1 MFILRIFRI
10 LALLIACLPTL
21 SRAEGRTII
30 VLDASGSMWG
40 QIDGKAKL
48 EIARTALSTVLT
60 DIPSD
65 TELGLIA
72 YGHRS
77 KGDCKDIE
85 TVIAPAAGTA
95 AAITQAADKMQ
106 FLGKTPLTDAVRQA
120 AVELKSTEEKS
131 TVVLITDGIETCQ
144 GDPCALGAEL
154 EASGVDFT
162 AHVVGFGLTAE
173 EGAKV
178 ACLAENT
185 GGKYI
190 TAGNLDSLTNA
201 LKTTVAAAPEPAPAP
216 APEPEP
222 TPAKLEVNFAPTA
235 LLAPGV
241 AKPKDSTDIVWEIHS
256 INADDSLGDR
266 LDTQYNAYKGYL
278 EPGNYRLIT
287 SIGKATTS
295 TDLTVT
301 ATEVSAPEVILNAA
315 LVRLQPKGTKTGPI
329 EDNASLEISD
339 GQDIS
344 TTEYGESRF
353 YLPAGDYTLLAKL
366 GEASLTETFTLAS
379 GQIQDKEIIIESGVA
394 AIEGYYVEGMLIE
407 GNAHAVKVEAA
418 KKSIDGGREKLSHE
432 FGTGNTFKLA
442 PGDYV
447 AVVELGGARAETPF
461 TVKGGERTDVSVVIN
476 AGILAVSAPGAAS
489 IEVLGKKDINGN
501 AKSYLFEYNEAA
513 SIALPPGD
521 YTISTKKGE
530 ALTDTPAQV
539 KAGERSEISV
549 P

>member
-1 MFILRIFRI
+1 
-10 LALLIACLPTL
+10 
-21 SRAEGRTII
+21 
-30 VLDASGSMWG
+30 
-40 QIDGKAKL
+40 
-48 EIARTALSTVLT
+48 
-60 DIPSD
+60 
-65 TELGLIA
+65 
-72 YGHRS
+72 
-77 KGDCKDIE
+77 
-85 TVIAPAAGTA
+85 
-95 AAITQAADKMQ
+95 
-106 FLGKTPLTDAVRQA
+106 VRQA
-120 AVELKSTEEKS
+120 ATELKSTEEKS

-190 TAGNLDSLTNA
+190 TAGNLDSLTTA
-201 LKTTVAAAPEPAPAP
+201 LKTTVVAAPDPAPI
-216 APEPEP
+216 PEPDP
-222 TPAKLEVNFAPTA
+222 APAKLEVNFAPTA
-235 LLAPGV
+235 LMAPGV
-241 AKPKDSTDIVWEIHS
+241 AKPNDSTDIVWEIHS
-256 INADDSLGDR
+256 INADNSLGDR

-287 SIGKATTS
+287 TLGKATAS
-295 TDLTVT
+295 TDITVT
-301 ATEVSAPEVILNAA
+301 ATEVSSPEVILNAA
-315 LVRLQPKGTKTGPI
+315 LIRLQPKGTKTGPI

-339 GQDIS
+339 GKDIS

-366 GEASLTETFTLAS
+366 GEASLTETFTLTA
-379 GQIQDKEIIIESGVA
+379 GQILDKEIIIESGVA

-418 KKSIDGGREKLSHE
+418 KKSIDGGRETLSHE
-432 FGTGNTFKLA
+432 YGTGNTFKLA

-447 AVVELGGARAETPF
+447 AVVELGGARAETAF
-461 TVKGGERTDVSVVIN
+461 TVKGGERTEVSVVIN

-501 AKSYLFEYNEAA
+501 AKSFLFEYSETA
-513 SIALPPGD
+513 SVALPPGD
-521 YTISTKKGE
+521 YIVTTKKAE
-530 ALTDTPAQV
+530 VFTDTPAQV
-539 KAGERSEISV
+539 KPGERSEITV

>member
-1 MFILRIFRI
+1 MQFTRLFRIF
-10 LALLIACLPTL
+10 ALLIACFPTL
-21 SRAEGRTII
+21 SHAEGRTII

-48 EIARTALSTVLT
+48 EIARTALSTVLK
-60 DIPSD
+60 DIPPD

-85 TVIAPAAGTA
+85 TVVAPAAGTA
-95 AAITQAADKMQ
+95 AAITQAAEKMQ

-120 AVELKSTEEKS
+120 AIELKSTEEKS

-190 TAGNLDSLTNA
+190 TAGNLDSLTTA
-201 LKTTVAAAPEPAPAP
+201 LKTTVTATPEPAP

-235 LLAPGV
+235 LLAAGV

-256 INADDSLGDR
+256 INADNSLGDR

-278 EPGNYRLIT
+278 EPGSYRLLT

-295 TDLTVT
+295 TDITVT
-301 ATEVSAPEVILNAA
+301 ATELSAPEVILNAA
-315 LVRLQPKGTKTGPI
+315 LLRLQPKGTKTGPI

-339 GQDIS
+339 GKDIS
-344 TTEYGESRF
+344 STEYGESLF
-353 YLPAGDYTLLAKL
+353 YLPAGDYTLLATL
-366 GEASLTETFTLAS
+366 GEASLTETLTLTP
-379 GQIQDKEIIIESGVA
+379 GQILDKEIIIESGVA

-407 GNAHAVKVEAA
+407 GNAHAVKVETA
-418 KKSIDGGREKLSHE
+418 KKSIDGGRETLSHE
-432 FGTGNTFKLA
+432 FGTGNAFKLA
-442 PGDYV
+442 PGDYI
-447 AVVELGGARAETPF
+447 AVVELGGARAETAF
-461 TVKGGERTDVSVVIN
+461 SVKGGERTDVSVVIN

-489 IEVLGKKDINGN
+489 IEVFGKKDINGN

-513 SIALPPGD
+513 SVALPPGD
-521 YTISTKKGE
+521 YTVTTKKGE
-530 ALTDTPAQV
+530 ILTDTPAQV